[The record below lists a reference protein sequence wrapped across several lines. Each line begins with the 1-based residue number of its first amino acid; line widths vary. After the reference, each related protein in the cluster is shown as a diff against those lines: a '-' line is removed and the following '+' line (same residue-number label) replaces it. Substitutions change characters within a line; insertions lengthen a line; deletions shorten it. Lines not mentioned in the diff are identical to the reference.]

1 MLKLSD
7 FAGRLLRTDDAET
20 LGKPSHLLAIDA
32 IDAGRLDEAKDLTRT
47 AHDEFKS
54 LHDLYCDWMWD
65 MLTKISERFGEA
77 EVYSMLRATQE
88 KWMLRRT
95 WKAFTKMSV
104 KTQVDLTAEVMRAH
118 RSGAK
123 QDGELTIT
131 EDDEKFA
138 IIMDPCGSGGRMRRG
153 DPLDG
158 TPSRLGAPYDFA
170 VTKEAHPWS
179 WNKKNVPL
187 YCTHC
192 AVNEILPIEW
202 GGYPLWVTDY
212 NEDAHKPCRWLFYKK
227 PELVPEEY
235 WTRVGAKKPA
245 AFN

>member
-20 LGKPSHLLAIDA
+20 LGKPSHLLAEEA
-32 IDAGRLDEAKDLTRT
+32 IDAGRYGEAKDLTRT

-65 MLTKISERFGEA
+65 MLSKIAERFGEA
-77 EVYSMLRATQE
+77 EVYTMLRATQE

-95 WKAFTKMSV
+95 WKAFTKMPI
-104 KTQVDLTAEVMRAH
+104 KTQVDLSAEMMRAH

-138 IIMDPCGSGGRMRRG
+138 IVMDPCGSGGRMRRG
-153 DPLDG
+153 DTLDG
-158 TPSRLGAPYDFA
+158 TPSRLGAPYDFG
-170 VTKEAHPWS
+170 VTQEGHPWS
-179 WNKKNVPL
+179 WGEKGVPY

-212 NEDAHKPCRWLFYKK
+212 DSDAAKPCRWLFYKK
-227 PELVPEEY
+227 PELVPEKY
-235 WTRVGAKKPA
+235 WTRVGAKKPET
-245 AFN
+245 FD